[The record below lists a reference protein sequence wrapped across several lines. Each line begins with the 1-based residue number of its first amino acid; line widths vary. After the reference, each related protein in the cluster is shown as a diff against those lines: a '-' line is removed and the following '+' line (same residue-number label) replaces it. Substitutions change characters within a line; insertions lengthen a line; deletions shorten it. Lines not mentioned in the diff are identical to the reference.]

1 MQTHQNFSVNDLNT
15 FQESRAFL
23 LALSYRFLG
32 SIHDAEDIVQD
43 VFIKWLEEPKAN
55 ITNPQAW
62 LTSVCTRQCID
73 LLRSAHKSRT
83 EYIGTW
89 LPEPYDVMEDITTES
104 DHTLSTAFLL
114 LLEKLS
120 AKERAAYL
128 LHDIFE
134 LDYSEVATII
144 QEKTSYCRQLV
155 TRARQNIQKE
165 PKILMHSPATHH
177 QIKLLNAFRQAV
189 HSHNLD
195 QLTDL
200 LTQNIVFA
208 ADGGGKVSAIRK
220 PMLGQAKILRFF
232 ERLLFTAWN
241 EFSWKMCYLNGNIGF
256 KLYDQHQACIMVL
269 TFGFGQNQQ
278 ISNIYVQRNPDKIQ
292 QKYPYRLSL

>member
-23 LALSYRFLG
+23 LALSYRILG
-32 SIHDAEDIVQD
+32 SIHDAEDVVQD
-43 VFIKWLEEPKAN
+43 ICIKWLQEPKSN

-62 LTSVCTRQCID
+62 LTSICTRQCID

-89 LPEPYDVMEDITTES
+89 LPEPYDLMEDITTES
-104 DHTLSTAFLL
+104 DYTLSMAFLL

-120 AKERAAYL
+120 VKERAAYL

-134 LDYSEVATII
+134 MDYYEIATII
-144 QEKTSYCRQLV
+144 QEKTSHCRKLV
-155 TRARQNIQKE
+155 SRARQNIHKE
-165 PKILMHSPATHH
+165 SKKSMPLTPTKQ
-177 QIKLLNAFRQAV
+177 QIKLLNAFKEAI
-189 HSHNLD
+189 HSHNLE

-200 LTQNIVFA
+200 LTQDIVFA
-208 ADGGGKVSAIRK
+208 TDGGGKVSAIRK